1 MRHGL
6 ARRCP
11 RRRSGR
17 PDLVLDE
24 EALPFAPASLDL
36 VVATLTLQ
44 AVNDL
49 PGSFAQIRRALKPDG
64 LMLAAIVGGDT
75 LTELRESLLAAEV
88 ELTGG
93 ASPRVAPFADLRA
106 LASLLQRA
114 GFALPVADTD
124 RLTVRYPNLF
134 ALMADLRALGAT
146 SSLTDRLRVPA
157 RRALLVRAAEIYAER
172 FSDPDGR
179 IRATVEIVSLSG
191 WAPTKA
197 SRSRW
202 HRAPPRP
209 ASPTPSARPN
219 GRPGKR
225 PAAGPTLDEIRGK
238 GRRLRA
244 GAGGAMVAAASRRL
258 KPAGPIRD
266 RLDAQFSPSAPE
278 PRPRRPR
285 DARRPRGC
293 ARAPLR
299 ADRRH
304 RDRPIVRGRR
314 ELDPLLGA
322 LRLHEGFRTLYPGL
336 LAVLVGLAALVR
348 PSVGLFGATLVLA
361 ALCLVLF
368 SAWPGAL
375 ALTLA
380 ILSLARPVRRATA

>member
-1 MRHGL
+1 MVFD
-6 ARRCP
+6 RRLVAE
-11 RRRSGR
+11 RRRRAFAGGGSADFLMSYVAEDVALRLAAVSRHFPVAVDLGSGGAVADVLTSSGKCDTVWRADALAAGPGR

-64 LMLAAIVGGDT
+64 LMLAAVAGGDT

-191 WAPTKA
+191 WAPHESQQKPL
-197 SRSRW
+197 
-202 HRAPPRP
+202 APGSAKTRLADALGATERP
-209 ASPTPSARPN
+209 AGEKAGDGGG
-219 GRPGKR
+219 GR
-225 PAAGPTLDEIRGK
+225 T
-238 GRRLRA
+238 
-244 GAGGAMVAAASRRL
+244 
-258 KPAGPIRD
+258 
-266 RLDAQFSPSAPE
+266 
-278 PRPRRPR
+278 
-285 DARRPRGC
+285 
-293 ARAPLR
+293 
-299 ADRRH
+299 
-304 RDRPIVRGRR
+304 
-314 ELDPLLGA
+314 
-322 LRLHEGFRTLYPGL
+322 
-336 LAVLVGLAALVR
+336 
-348 PSVGLFGATLVLA
+348 
-361 ALCLVLF
+361 
-368 SAWPGAL
+368 
-375 ALTLA
+375 
-380 ILSLARPVRRATA
+380 

>member
-1 MRHGL
+1 MTVTPLVFDRRL
-6 ARRCP
+6 VAARR
-11 RRRSGR
+11 RRAFAGGGSADFLMSHVAEDVALRLAAVSRHFPVAVDLGSGGAVAEVLTASGKCDTIWRADALAAGPGR

-64 LMLAAIVGGDT
+64 LMLAAVVGGDT

-124 RLTVRYPNLF
+124 RLTVRYANLF

-191 WAPTKA
+191 WTPHESQQKPLAPGSAKA
-197 SRSRW
+197 RL
-202 HRAPPRP
+202 ADALGATERP
-209 ASPTPSARPN
+209 A
-219 GRPGKR
+219 GEK
-225 PAAGPTLDEIRGK
+225 AG
-238 GRRLRA
+238 
-244 GAGGAMVAAASRRL
+244 S
-258 KPAGPIRD
+258 
-266 RLDAQFSPSAPE
+266 
-278 PRPRRPR
+278 
-285 DARRPRGC
+285 
-293 ARAPLR
+293 
-299 ADRRH
+299 
-304 RDRPIVRGRR
+304 
-314 ELDPLLGA
+314 
-322 LRLHEGFRTLYPGL
+322 
-336 LAVLVGLAALVR
+336 
-348 PSVGLFGATLVLA
+348 
-361 ALCLVLF
+361 
-368 SAWPGAL
+368 
-375 ALTLA
+375 
-380 ILSLARPVRRATA
+380 